1 MHVRKLA
8 FLLPGVVMA
17 AAVPIGFILG
27 LLLFGPRLPER
38 TPEERFA
45 WDSAD
50 CQGVAGIR
58 HTTAA
63 IYAYTKDSPHNLLRY
78 QECMRQRGYR
88 EVPPLP

>member
-1 MHVRKLA
+1 MKSRKLA
-8 FLLPGVVMA
+8 FLLTGVVMG
-17 AAVPIGFILG
+17 AAVPVGFILG
-27 LLLFGPRLPER
+27 LLMFSPLLPER

-58 HTTAA
+58 RLTPEL
-63 IYAYTKDSPHNLLRY
+63 YAYTKASAYNLWRY

-88 EVPPLP
+88 AVPPLP